1 MKISIITFF
10 TVYNIYVFQAS
21 TTDESW
27 KNCVTVFIKDH
38 SHDNRKIKKQ
48 VKDRGT
54 SNLLQSLISGGSN
67 GATLFDILI
76 MDILHATDQHNECS
90 FIYHIEHVISMCQ
103 LYF

>member
-1 MKISIITFF
+1 MFF
-10 TVYNIYVFQAS
+10 KHQPLMNLEKTVTI
-21 TTDESW
+21 
-27 KNCVTVFIKDH
+27 FIKDH

-54 SNLLQSLISGGSN
+54 SNLLQSLISSGSN
-67 GATLFDILI
+67 RATLFDILI
-76 MDILHATDQHNECS
+76 MDILHTTDQHNECS